1 MAEGVETP
9 EQLGLLQRL
18 GCELAQ
24 GFGIAA
30 PMDAGSAHAWLQM
43 QPPAQTMTEA

>member
-1 MAEGVETP
+1 MLANDVSLRNLIP
-9 EQLGLLQRL
+9 A
-18 GCELAQ
+18 ELAQ